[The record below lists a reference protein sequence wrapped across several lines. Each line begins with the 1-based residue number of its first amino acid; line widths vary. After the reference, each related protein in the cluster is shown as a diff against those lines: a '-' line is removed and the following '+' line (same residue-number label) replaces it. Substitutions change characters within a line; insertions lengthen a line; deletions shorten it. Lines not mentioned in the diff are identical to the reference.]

1 MSIPF
6 LNICK
11 FRFLSPELQNFQ
23 FTSEWSKLVK
33 RFHFRGR
40 SHPFG
45 LLCEN
50 GAYGSGCYLWGGA
63 IPITCAQVHSQS
75 EHGHESEAWSLL
87 TPLDETSRFVLLTGY
102 SEGNSFHFKLTFNM
116 SFQEKKK
123 IKTKRGHWSTDG
135 NHKIISPD
143 DLKLQDTI
151 LTTSSC
157 APHSTNQL
165 NRKCW
170 DNQVYT
176 DMPGRY
182 TRLP

>member
-11 FRFLSPELQNFQ
+11 FRFLSLELQNFQ

-33 RFHFRGR
+33 HLHFGGR

-63 IPITCAQVHSQS
+63 ISITCAQVHSQS
-75 EHGHESEAWSLL
+75 EHGHKSKAWSLL

-102 SEGNSFHFKLTFNM
+102 SEGNSFHLKLTFNM
-116 SFQEKKK
+116 SFQEKKNQD
-123 IKTKRGHWSTDG
+123 KTWALKHGWKPLNYFTRWLKTAGHHF
-135 NHKIISPD
+135 NHKQLCSSQHQSIKQ
-143 DLKLQDTI
+143 KL
-151 LTTSSC
+151 L
-157 APHSTNQL
+157 
-165 NRKCW
+165 R
-170 DNQVYT
+170 
-176 DMPGRY
+176 
-182 TRLP
+182 

>member
-1 MSIPF
+1 MEQASQAF
-6 LNICK
+6 SFWWQK
-11 FRFLSPELQNFQ
+11 SSFRP
-23 FTSEWSKLVK
+23 TVWKWSLWIWVLPM
-33 RFHFRGR
+33 GR
-40 SHPFG
+40 CNSNH
-45 LLCEN
+45 LC
-50 GAYGSGCYLWGGA
+50 SGTQ
-63 IPITCAQVHSQS
+63 PIRTWARERS
-75 EHGHESEAWSLL
+75 SLL

-135 NHKIISPD
+135 NHEIILPD

>member
-116 SFQEKKK
+116 SFKEKKNQD
-123 IKTKRGHWSTDG
+123 KTWALKHGWKPQNYFTRWLKTAGHHF
-135 NHKIISPD
+135 NHKQ
-143 DLKLQDTI
+143 L
-151 LTTSSC
+151 C
-157 APHSTNQL
+157 ASQHQSIKQKML
-165 NRKCW
+165 R
-170 DNQVYT
+170 
-176 DMPGRY
+176 
-182 TRLP
+182 

>member
-6 LNICK
+6 SNICK
-11 FRFLSPELQNFQ
+11 FRFLSLELQNFQ

-33 RFHFRGR
+33 RLHFG
-40 SHPFG
+40 
-45 LLCEN
+45 
-50 GAYGSGCYLWGGA
+50 GSSSFRPNVWKWSLWIWELMDLGGA

-75 EHGHESEAWSLL
+75 EHGHESKAWSLL

-102 SEGNSFHFKLTFNM
+102 YEGNSSHFKLTFNM

-135 NHKIISPD
+135 NREIILPD

-157 APHSTNQL
+157 APHSTSQL